1 MPFLRSCLSGWC
13 SCWTSPSV
21 GPPVSTPPS
30 SSSKASSDACQ
41 AGHHGNDRATWAQCY
56 SGGGDDGQQQPDH
69 RSVQPHTW
77 ITLSQTIR
85 QSVETNISLSFGVSR
100 TWRKCEDPPT
110 QRGLG
115 STRRIRIFRGLWQ
128 NSADTIFIQ
137 QRAADRRKTSRPRV
151 ELREIQLSRLEREAA
166 DGGWN
171 VSRILRV
178 RYVEDRGGYKCRW
191 KENVVFDLKIIG
203 QNSSRS
209 SEEIFHFWWHILLIR
224 SKVFCPVFMTW
235 ELTEERGVF

>member
-1 MPFLRSCLSGWC
+1 MSFLRSCLSGWC

-56 SGGGDDGQQQPDH
+56 SGGGDDDQQQPDH

-85 QSVETNISLSFGVSR
+85 QSVETNISLSFGVCR
-100 TWRKCEDPPT
+100 TWRKCEGPPT

-151 ELREIQLSRLEREAA
+151 ELREIQLSPLEREAA

-203 QNSSRS
+203 QNSWRS
-209 SEEIFHFWWHILLIR
+209 SEEIFHFWWHIL
-224 SKVFCPVFMTW
+224 
-235 ELTEERGVF
+235 